1 MTISHIMSSTE
12 YLSPTCGI
20 TMLALHLR
28 FDENVAALTGFLF
41 YFFIYLYTYT
51 YTSVCDD
58 IVAETA
64 YTAMCVA
71 LFAVG

>member
-1 MTISHIMSSTE
+1 
-12 YLSPTCGI
+12 
-20 TMLALHLR
+20 MLALHLR

-41 YFFIYLYTYT
+41 VFFIYLYTYT